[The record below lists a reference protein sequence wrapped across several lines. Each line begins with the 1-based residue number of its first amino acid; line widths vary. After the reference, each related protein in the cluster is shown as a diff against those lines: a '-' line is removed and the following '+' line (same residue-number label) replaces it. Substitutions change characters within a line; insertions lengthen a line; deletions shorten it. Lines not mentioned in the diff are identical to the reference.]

1 MSQTATRT
9 QPSSSRVSQD
19 HLSIEDKLFVAGN
32 FSNIAYRRSKKHFWV
47 RCVMTEQCFRLDLFL
62 IACLQ
67 LLWHYH
73 VMSNEG
79 KIRRF
84 GLLKNLFCCRL
95 VSSIEVINQ

>member
-1 MSQTATRT
+1 
-9 QPSSSRVSQD
+9 
-19 HLSIEDKLFVAGN
+19 
-32 FSNIAYRRSKKHFWV
+32 
-47 RCVMTEQCFRLDLFL
+47 MTEQCFRLDLFL